1 MELNNS
7 TVLVTGGTNGI
18 GLEFAKQ
25 LLQQGANVIVT
36 GRDIMKLNKAKLEY
50 PRINIIQSDVSN
62 SDEVRSLYQQV
73 LEHFPDLNIIINNAG
88 VMVTEDSRI
97 EEVDMDKITKEIEIN
112 FSGTARMITR
122 FLPFFKTK
130 ESAAIVNVTSGLA
143 YIPFAET
150 PVYCATK
157 AAIHMYSLGLRL
169 QLRESNIKVFE
180 IAPPKTDKPMH
191 VGASASQSN
200 IRMMKVEE
208 MVGISLKGIV
218 ADKYEIR
225 PGLSNVMKW
234 MSRIAPTFFAKL
246 VNKNAEKASK
256 KSL

>member
-25 LLQQGANVIVT
+25 LLQLGANVIVT
-36 GRDIMKLNKAKLEY
+36 GRDILKLEQTKLEY
-50 PRINIIQSDVSN
+50 PQINIIRSDVSN
-62 SDEVRSLYQQV
+62 PDEVRVLHKQV
-73 LEHFPDLNIIINNAG
+73 LEQFPDLNIIINNAG
-88 VMVTEDSRI
+88 VMAKEDSRA
-97 EEVDMDKITKEIEIN
+97 EELNMDDITREIDIN
-112 FSGTARMITR
+112 FSGTARMVTQ

-130 ESAAIVNVTSGLA
+130 ESAAIVNISSGLA
-143 YIPFAET
+143 FIPFANT
-150 PVYCATK
+150 PIYCGTK

-169 QLRESNIKVFE
+169 QLKESNIKVFE

-191 VGASASQSN
+191 VGASAAKSN
-200 IRMMKVEE
+200 VKMMKVEE
-208 MVGISLKGIV
+208 MVNISLKGIV
-218 ADKYEIR
+218 ADIYEIR

-246 VNKNAEKASK
+246 VNKNAEKAIK
-256 KSL
+256 K